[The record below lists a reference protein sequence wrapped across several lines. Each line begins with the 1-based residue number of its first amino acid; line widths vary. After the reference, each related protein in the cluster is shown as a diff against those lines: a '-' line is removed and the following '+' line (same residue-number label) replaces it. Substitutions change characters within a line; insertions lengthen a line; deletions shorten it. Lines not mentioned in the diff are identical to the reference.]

1 MIFILILIILFFNY
15 YEYNITKYIIIIMLF
30 YYINPSAFEKIWNYI
45 MEIIKDTT
53 SSYSKKILKYKPEYK
68 NTYIKT
74 EYEIEEENNKEKI
87 NYNKAID
94 NSEDV
99 NDYSRNFYYTFSGNR
114 NFDDFFTKNKN
125 MDATSNGMSND
136 YGIYN

>member
-15 YEYNITKYIIIIMLF
+15 YEYNITKYIIIVALF
-30 YYINPSAFEKIWNYI
+30 YYVNPIAFEKIWNYI
-45 MEIIKDTT
+45 IETITDIS
-53 SSYSKKILKYKPEYK
+53 SSYSKKILEYKPEHK
-68 NTYIKT
+68 
-74 EYEIEEENNKEKI
+74 IEEKNNKERI
-87 NYNKAID
+87 NMNRTID
-94 NSEDV
+94 NSMEV

-125 MDATSNGMSND
+125 IDATSNGTSND